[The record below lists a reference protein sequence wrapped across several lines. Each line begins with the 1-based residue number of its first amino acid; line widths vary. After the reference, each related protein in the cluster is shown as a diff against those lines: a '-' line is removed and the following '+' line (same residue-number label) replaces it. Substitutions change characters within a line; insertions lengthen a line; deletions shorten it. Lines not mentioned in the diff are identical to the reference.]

1 MTSSVL
7 FITLLSFS
15 GVQPPVPA
23 APEDPVQ
30 LDREKKDLAAEVERR
45 FLRLVSLMGKLLA
58 KEEEL
63 EESGRLQQALDRSRE
78 LKIIPRLEK
87 IRELLEKKALE
98 DALEEE
104 VFAEKDL
111 QRILLILQGEDEAQR
126 IREESDAIRDITE
139 QLERLQR
146 LRGDQQENLDDTED
160 SLEGGRDGEARQN
173 RPGEQENREN
183 DLLSRRERDLQRK
196 TRQLADELEREAGR
210 NQQGQQQQGRQQQGQ
225 QQQGQQQQGR
235 QQQGQQQGQQQQGEQ
250 QQQGQQQQGQRQE
263 GQQGQ
268 QQQQEQQRRQQQRR
282 QQQRNS
288 QRRQESLES
297 LRRAERSMQDAAQR
311 LDAEN
316 LEGAIEDQ
324 EEALEELNRSEDRL
338 REEKERLERER
349 RERVTQ
355 VVVAKLYTMLADQQA
370 LTIET
375 KDLEK
380 QRENLSRS
388 GAISVPGV
396 KETFEFAGRSLARRE
411 RGLGTDAEDI
421 LRVLSEEASSVV
433 APEILRRVISDLE
446 NVSGRLDESDTGQLV
461 QVLQD
466 DVETSLRELI
476 EALKPANNRKRMDQN
491 RQRAGGAREQEEQQ
505 QGQQQQQQQGEQG
518 EEEEEKKDLITPVME
533 LRMLISAQRRV
544 RARTA
549 RWNELGA
556 LPVKGKDGKESGKDQ
571 ELRADQAKRLSEA
584 QKALGGLTDELIQ
597 KYPIIDQFLLGMDL
611 QNLQGVVE
619 GLRGGRKE
627 AGEES
632 SDRDGENDGSRL
644 RRLIPRR
651 RASEEEKAPQKR
663 EPAET
668 DEGE

>member
-1 MTSSVL
+1 MTSSFL

-30 LDREKKDLAAEVERR
+30 LDREKKELAAEVERR
-45 FLRLVSLMGKLLA
+45 FLRLISLMGKLLS

-78 LKIIPRLEK
+78 LKIVPRLEK

-146 LRGDQQENLDDTED
+146 LSGDQQENLDDTED
-160 SLEGGRDGEARQN
+160 SLEEGRDGEARQN
-173 RPGEQENREN
+173 RAGEQGSREN
-183 DLLSRRERDLQRK
+183 DRLSRRERDLQRK
-196 TRQLADELEREAGR
+196 TRQLADELEREASR
-210 NQQGQQQQGRQQQGQ
+210 NQQG
-225 QQQGQQQQGR
+225 QQGR
-235 QQQGQQQGQQQQGEQ
+235 QQQGQQQGQQGEQQQGE
-250 QQQGQQQQGQRQE
+250 QQQGQQQQGQQGEQQQGQR
-263 GQQGQ
+263 QQGQ
-268 QQQQEQQRRQQQRR
+268 QQQRQQQRR

-349 RERVTQ
+349 REKVTQ
-355 VVVAKLYTMLADQQA
+355 VVVAKLYTILADQQ
-370 LTIET
+370 TITNET
-375 KDLEK
+375 KELEK

-396 KETFEFAGRSLARRE
+396 KETFQFAGRSLARRE

-491 RQRAGGAREQEEQQ
+491 RQRAGGAQEKKEQQ

-518 EEEEEKKDLITPVME
+518 EEEQEKKDLITPVME

-556 LPVKGKDGKESGKDQ
+556 LPVKGKDGNESGKDQ

-584 QKALGGLTDELIQ
+584 QEALGGLTDELIQ

-611 QNLQGVVE
+611 QDLQGVVE
-619 GLRGGRKE
+619 GLRGGKKE

-632 SDRDGENDGSRL
+632 SDSDEENDGSRL

-651 RASEEEKAPQKR
+651 RAREEEKVPQKS
-663 EPAET
+663 EPAEK

>member
-15 GVQPPVPA
+15 GVQSPVPA
-23 APEDPVQ
+23 PPEDPVQ

-45 FLRLVSLMGKLLA
+45 FLRLISLMGKLLA

-104 VFAEKDL
+104 IFAEKDL
-111 QRILLILQGEDEAQR
+111 QRILLILEGEDEAQR

-173 RPGEQENREN
+173 REGEQGSREN

-210 NQQGQQQQGRQQQGQ
+210 NQQGQQGRQQQGQQGQRQQGQQQQGQ
-225 QQQGQQQQGR
+225 QQQGQQQQG
-235 QQQGQQQGQQQQGEQ
+235 Q

-263 GQQGQ
+263 GQERQEGQQGQ
-268 QQQQEQQRRQQQRR
+268 QQQRSQQQRR

-370 LTIET
+370 MTSET

-380 QRENLSRS
+380 QRQNLSRS

-446 NVSGRLDESDTGQLV
+446 NVAGRLDESDTGQLV

-476 EALKPANNRKRMDQN
+476 EALKPANNRRRMDQN
-491 RQRAGGAREQEEQQ
+491 RQRAGGAQEKKEQQ
-505 QGQQQQQQQGEQG
+505 QGQQQQQQGEQG
-518 EEEEEKKDLITPVME
+518 EEEQEKKDLITPVME

-556 LPVKGKDGKESGKDQ
+556 LPVKGKGGKESGKDQ

-584 QKALGGLTDELIQ
+584 QEALGGLTDELIQ

-611 QNLQGVVE
+611 QDLQGVVE
-619 GLRGGRKE
+619 GLRGGKKE

-632 SDRDGENDGSRL
+632 SDSDEENDGSRL

-651 RASEEEKAPQKR
+651 RAREEEKVPQKI
-663 EPAET
+663 EPAEE

>member
-1 MTSSVL
+1 MTSSFL

-30 LDREKKDLAAEVERR
+30 LDREKKELAAEVERR
-45 FLRLVSLMGKLLA
+45 FLRLISLMGKLLS

-78 LKIIPRLEK
+78 LKIVPRLEK

-146 LRGDQQENLDDTED
+146 LSGDQQENLDDTED
-160 SLEGGRDGEARQN
+160 SLEEGRDGEAGQN
-173 RPGEQENREN
+173 RAGEQGSREN
-183 DLLSRRERDLQRK
+183 DRLSRRERDLQRK
-196 TRQLADELEREAGR
+196 TRQLADELEREASR
-210 NQQGQQQQGRQQQGQ
+210 NQQGQQGRQQQGQ
-225 QQQGQQQQGR
+225 QQQGQQGE
-235 QQQGQQQGQQQQGEQ
+235 QQQGEQ
-250 QQQGQQQQGQRQE
+250 QQ
-263 GQQGQ
+263 
-268 QQQQEQQRRQQQRR
+268 RQQQRR

-349 RERVTQ
+349 REKVTQ
-355 VVVAKLYTMLADQQA
+355 VVVAKLYTILADQQ
-370 LTIET
+370 TITNET
-375 KDLEK
+375 KELEK

-396 KETFEFAGRSLARRE
+396 KETFQFAGRSLARRE

-446 NVSGRLDESDTGQLV
+446 NVAGRLDESDTGQLV

-556 LPVKGKDGKESGKDQ
+556 LPVKGKDGNESGKDQ

-584 QKALGGLTDELIQ
+584 QEALGGLTDELIQ

-619 GLRGGRKE
+619 GLRGGKKE
-627 AGEES
+627 AGDDS

-651 RASEEEKAPQKR
+651 RTREEEKAPQKS
-663 EPAET
+663 EPAEK

>member
-1 MTSSVL
+1 MTSSFL

-30 LDREKKDLAAEVERR
+30 LDREKKELAAEVERR
-45 FLRLVSLMGKLLA
+45 FLRLISLMGKLLS

-78 LKIIPRLEK
+78 LKIVPRLEK

-146 LRGDQQENLDDTED
+146 LSGDQQENLDDTED
-160 SLEGGRDGEARQN
+160 SLEEGRDGEARQN
-173 RPGEQENREN
+173 RAGEQGSREN
-183 DLLSRRERDLQRK
+183 DRLSRRERDLQRK
-196 TRQLADELEREAGR
+196 TRQLADELEREASR
-210 NQQGQQQQGRQQQGQ
+210 NQQGQQGRQQQGQ
-225 QQQGQQQQGR
+225 QQQGQQGE
-235 QQQGQQQGQQQQGEQ
+235 QQQGEQQQGQQQQGEQ
-250 QQQGQQQQGQRQE
+250 QQ
-263 GQQGQ
+263 
-268 QQQQEQQRRQQQRR
+268 RQQQRR

-349 RERVTQ
+349 REKVTQ
-355 VVVAKLYTMLADQQA
+355 VVVAKLYTILADQQ
-370 LTIET
+370 TITNET
-375 KDLEK
+375 KELEK

-396 KETFEFAGRSLARRE
+396 KETFQFAGRSLARRE

-491 RQRAGGAREQEEQQ
+491 RQRAGGAQEKKEQQ

-518 EEEEEKKDLITPVME
+518 EEEQEKKDLITPVME

-556 LPVKGKDGKESGKDQ
+556 LPVKGKEGKESGKDQ
-571 ELRADQAKRLSEA
+571 ALRVDQAKRLSEA
-584 QKALGGLTDELIQ
+584 QEALGGLTDELIQ

-619 GLRGGRKE
+619 GLRGGKKE
-627 AGEES
+627 AGDDS

-651 RASEEEKAPQKR
+651 RAREEEKVPQKS
-663 EPAET
+663 EPAEK

>member
-263 GQQGQ
+263 GQQG
-268 QQQQEQQRRQQQRR
+268 QQQEQQRRQQQRR

>member
-210 NQQGQQQQGRQQQGQ
+210 NQQGQQQRGGQQQGQ

-235 QQQGQQQGQQQQGEQ
+235 

-491 RQRAGGAREQEEQQ
+491 RQRSGGAREQEEQQ
-505 QGQQQQQQQGEQG
+505 QGQQQQQQQQGEQG

>member
-1 MTSSVL
+1 MTSSFL

-30 LDREKKDLAAEVERR
+30 LDREKKELAAEVERR
-45 FLRLVSLMGKLLA
+45 FLRLISLMGKLLS

-78 LKIIPRLEK
+78 LKIVPRLEK

-146 LRGDQQENLDDTED
+146 LSGDQQENLDDTED
-160 SLEGGRDGEARQN
+160 SLEEGRDGEAGQN
-173 RPGEQENREN
+173 RAGEQGSREN
-183 DLLSRRERDLQRK
+183 DRLSRRERDLQRK
-196 TRQLADELEREAGR
+196 TRQLADELEREASR
-210 NQQGQQQQGRQQQGQ
+210 NQQGQQGRQQQGQ
-225 QQQGQQQQGR
+225 QQQGQQ
-235 QQQGQQQGQQQQGEQ
+235 GE
-250 QQQGQQQQGQRQE
+250 QQQGQQQQGQ
-263 GQQGQ
+263 QGEQ
-268 QQQQEQQRRQQQRR
+268 QQQQRQQQRR

-349 RERVTQ
+349 REKVTQ
-355 VVVAKLYTMLADQQA
+355 VVVAKLYTILADQQ
-370 LTIET
+370 TITNET
-375 KDLEK
+375 KELEK

-396 KETFEFAGRSLARRE
+396 KETFQFAGRSLARRE

-446 NVSGRLDESDTGQLV
+446 NVAGRLDESDTGQLV

-491 RQRAGGAREQEEQQ
+491 RQRAGGAQEKKEQQ
-505 QGQQQQQQQGEQG
+505 QGQQQQGEQG
-518 EEEEEKKDLITPVME
+518 DGEGEEEQEKKDLITPVME

-556 LPVKGKDGKESGKDQ
+556 LPVKGKNGNESGKDQ

-584 QKALGGLTDELIQ
+584 QEALGGLTDELIQ

-619 GLRGGRKE
+619 GLRGGKKE
-627 AGEES
+627 AGDDS

-651 RASEEEKAPQKR
+651 RTREEEKAPQKS
-663 EPAET
+663 EPAEK

>member
-146 LRGDQQENLDDTED
+146 LRGDQQENLDDTEN

-210 NQQGQQQQGRQQQGQ
+210 NQQGQQQRGG

-235 QQQGQQQGQQQQGEQ
+235 QQQGQQQQGQQQQGEQ

-263 GQQGQ
+263 GQQGQQQ

-505 QGQQQQQQQGEQG
+505 QGQQQQQQQQGEQG